1 MTHEFDS
8 EKILQLTKPLLGNI
22 NDYGININVEELMF
36 KYNNIF
42 WNSIWY
48 FKLYNLDCDF
58 MLPYYDNNERE
69 EFDTNIRVIT
79 NKIF

>member
-1 MTHEFDS
+1 MDLFS
-8 EKILQLTKPLLGNI
+8 PYSLKMNYKSLL
-22 NDYGININVEELMF
+22 NDYGINVDLEELIY

-58 MLPYYDNNERE
+58 MLPYDKIYLRE
-69 EFDTNIRVIT
+69 EFDTNIKVST
-79 NKIF
+79 NIIFDE